1 MIRLSLA
8 MARIGGLAVVF
19 VAVLGGVALVTGAGV
34 IMDSGFRSQPA
45 VRLAGADVVV
55 SAPQSI
61 RRAED
66 LPLALP
72 ERATVPATLTRQIAA
87 IPGVAAATGDLS
99 FPAAL
104 PAPASGGPDPA
115 AAGHGWASLAFS
127 GGRIVGGR
135 APRADE
141 EVALRDGQVG
151 GRVRITAGGVPG
163 TYRVTALVDAP
174 GIYFS
179 DATAAA
185 LAGRTSGLRA
195 GTVDL
200 VAVRA
205 DPGVDPGELA
215 ARIKDRIGAKYQV
228 TTGRDR
234 ADAESPGAAAGR
246 TLLLVL
252 PGSIGGISLLIVGFV
267 VGGGMSLSINRQ
279 RRDLA
284 LLRGAG
290 ATPRQVR
297 RVVGLQGTIAAGL
310 ALLPGAALGYY
321 LAARFGDL
329 LVTIG
334 ALRAD
339 QPLVYGPLPALA
351 AALLLLG
358 VVRVASWAASLR
370 ISQLPVVSGIAGLR
384 PPSRAR
390 TNAGLLLIAGAL
402 VLSAAPLLV
411 RTEVAAVGP
420 SMAAIL
426 AVIGLAL
433 AGPRLVQRAAGAVA
447 ASPLVSRLRGPAWL
461 AVHNTHGHA
470 LRTAGAIAALGMV
483 VTLGLSVVFTQSTL
497 DRARSDET
505 AQAMSGLVT
514 ITAPG
519 LGGIPRDLLADVRT
533 RTRAAGMT
541 MTTVATEPLQFGDD
555 PTLMARPVMALGPD
569 AEGLVDLGLAAGRLR
584 DLRGPAVAL
593 DERVGEVGQR
603 LDLVMGDG
611 ARVEA
616 RVVATYRR
624 ALGFGPIVVS
634 RDLARAHTT
643 TGLDSAVLA
652 RPADLG
658 PLLARWPG
666 VAVSESTDGPQ
677 AGEASAQSLVNLA
690 VLGVLLAYV
699 LVAVANRLVAT
710 TTGRREELDGL
721 RRLGATPRQLRRML
735 RVEAA
740 MIGAGAS
747 VAGIVLAVVPL
758 ALLSIGFLAAPLPPG
773 PYWLVPALVLVVG
786 LIVWLAVEL
795 PGRATRRVW

>member
-1 MIRLSLA
+1 MSLA

-72 ERATVPATLTRQIAA
+72 ERATVPTTLTHQIAA
-87 IPGVAAATGDLS
+87 IPGVAATTGDLS
-99 FPAAL
+99 FPAAKIPTAADTVAAPDASADGDSTAAANTSRDAASPTAPE
-104 PAPASGGPDPA
+104 PAG
-115 AAGHGWASLAFS
+115 AGHGWASLAFS
-127 GGRIVGGR
+127 GGRVVEGR
-135 APRADE
+135 APRADG
-141 EVALRDGQVG
+141 EVALRDGQI
-151 GRVRITAGGVPG
+151 GRRVQIMAGGVPG

-185 LAGRTSGLRA
+185 LAGRTSGPRA

-205 DPGVDPGELA
+205 DTGVDPEELA

-267 VGGGMSLSINRQ
+267 VGGGMSLSIDRQ

-310 ALLPGAALGYY
+310 ALVPGAALGYY

-351 AALLLLG
+351 AALPLFG

-384 PPSRAR
+384 RPSRAR
-390 TNAGLLLIAGAL
+390 TNAGLLLIAGSL

-433 AGPRLVQRAAGAVA
+433 AGPRLVQRVAGAVA

-541 MTTVATEPLQFGDD
+541 MTTVATEPLQLGDD

-593 DERVGEVGQR
+593 DERVGR
-603 LDLVMGDG
+603 
-611 ARVEA
+611 
-616 RVVATYRR
+616 
-624 ALGFGPIVVS
+624 
-634 RDLARAHTT
+634 
-643 TGLDSAVLA
+643 
-652 RPADLG
+652 
-658 PLLARWPG
+658 
-666 VAVSESTDGPQ
+666 
-677 AGEASAQSLVNLA
+677 
-690 VLGVLLAYV
+690 
-699 LVAVANRLVAT
+699 
-710 TTGRREELDGL
+710 
-721 RRLGATPRQLRRML
+721 
-735 RVEAA
+735 
-740 MIGAGAS
+740 
-747 VAGIVLAVVPL
+747 
-758 ALLSIGFLAAPLPPG
+758 
-773 PYWLVPALVLVVG
+773 
-786 LIVWLAVEL
+786 
-795 PGRATRRVW
+795 